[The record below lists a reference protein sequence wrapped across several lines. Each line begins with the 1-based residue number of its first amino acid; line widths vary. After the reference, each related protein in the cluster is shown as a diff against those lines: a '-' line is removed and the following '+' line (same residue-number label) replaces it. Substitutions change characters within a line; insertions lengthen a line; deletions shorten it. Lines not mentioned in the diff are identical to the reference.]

1 MQFTASAAFGPSG
14 TLRTASTTTSLS
26 YVCDGSPSPTVS
38 VTPVPTPS
46 PSPSV
51 GPVPI
56 KGVLF
61 NEVADNVAFSK
72 TAVPGLNFGSA
83 TSFTVS
89 AYFMATSVAGVDPVI
104 MSDKNWNSGSNPGF
118 VISFNSGGLW
128 GNVASGSARVD
139 LTTSKSVTDGA
150 WHQVVLVVDR
160 TAGVAA
166 LYVDGIPIATSALGS
181 LGSVTT
187 TYPVVVGQDG
197 TKTYSELHTA
207 TSIDEVRIW
216 SRAFS
221 ASEVA
226 ASYSPLC
233 NASVAA
239 APFPSSLLLHARF
252 SEGTGTSTANSAVA
266 GSVGTVGGSGV
277 WQSTQLTCPVLFP
290 VVSVYGVFDAVT
302 DYVAFPKSAP
312 LNFGSATSFTVSA
325 YFKASA
331 VTGDPVI
338 VSDKNWN
345 SGRNTGF
352 VISFNSGGGLWAN
365 VGDGTNR
372 IDLKTSASLLNGAWH
387 QAVLVVDRSSAVGAL
402 YIDGAA
408 AGSTAL
414 GALGSVT
421 NTNPVAVGQDG
432 TLTYSEPH
440 NSTAIDEVRV
450 WSRAFSASEVASSF
464 VPLCTASSA
473 AGTAVPFASSLVLR
487 AKLSEGGG
495 VITADSARAGVN
507 GAVRGS
513 GVWGFAPAC

>member
-1 MQFTASAAFGPSG
+1 M
-14 TLRTASTTTSLS
+14 
-26 YVCDGSPSPTVS
+26 
-38 VTPVPTPS
+38 PTPS

-72 TAVPGLNFGSA
+72 TAVPGLNFGST

-89 AYFMATSVAGVDPVI
+89 AYFMATSVAGDPVI
-104 MSDKNWNSGSNPGF
+104 VGDKNWNSGKNVGF
-118 VISFNSGGLW
+118 VISFNTGGGLW
-128 GNVASGSARVD
+128 ANVGDGTNRIDLKTSAT
-139 LTTSKSVTDGA
+139 LLNGA
-150 WHQVVLVVDR
+150 WHQAVLVVDR
-160 TAGVAA
+160 SSAVGTLYIDGAAAGS
-166 LYVDGIPIATSALGS
+166 TALGA
-181 LGSVTT
+181 LGSVTNT
-187 TYPVVVGQDG
+187 NPVAVGQDG
-197 TKTYSELHTA
+197 TLTYSEPHNSTA
-207 TSIDEVRIW
+207 IDEVRIW
-216 SRAFS
+216 NRAFS

-233 NASVAA
+233 EASVAA

-252 SEGTGTSTANSAVA
+252 SEGTGTSTVNSAVA

-290 VVSVYGVFDAVT
+290 VVSVYGVFDAVA

-312 LNFGSATSFTVSA
+312 VNFGSATSFTVSA
-325 YFKASA
+325 YFKATS
-331 VTGDPVI
+331 VTGNPVI
-338 VSDKNWN
+338 VGDKNWN
-345 SGRNTGF
+345 SGKNVGF
-352 VISFNSGGGLWAN
+352 LISFNTGGGLWAN

-372 IDLKTSASLLNGAWH
+372 IDLKTSATLLNGAWH
-387 QAVLVVDRSSAVGAL
+387 QAVLVVDRSSAVGTL

-450 WSRAFSASEVASSF
+450 WSRAFSASEVAASF
-464 VPLCTASSA
+464 VPLCTAA
-473 AGTAVPFASSLVLR
+473 VTAVPFVSSLVLR
-487 AKLSEGGG
+487 AQLSEGGG
-495 VITADSARAGVN
+495 PLTADSARAGVY